1 MQTHLR
7 TLSLGLALSLGLG
20 QLSAQNG
27 VFKENFATDGMTLKT
42 IGRGDC
48 HVKNGVFSSRESY
61 ALFGNPEWKNYS
73 VTFKARA
80 PKGSEQVQI
89 WAGFRAHNRNDRY
102 IVGLKGGLQ
111 DDIVLARQGYMG
123 TDEFF
128 AVKPL
133 GFHPI
138 PGEWYKFKIDVVGD
152 RIRVYINDE
161 NTPRIDVTDKNS
173 NLAPSGQVSLGGGWL
188 TTEFDDLE
196 IKELP
201 ENYFQGIKRQEYK
214 YAMSPAEK
222 EAKRQRERSQYKA
235 IEVGTLNPGRTEI
248 SLDGQWLFMPEYQL
262 SDQDKAVNPAV
273 EDKDWHSMS
282 VPNFW
287 NPIRIWLHGET
298 FGSEHYPKGVS
309 DTYFQQ
315 ETERCE
321 NYTFEYGKVKAAW
334 YRQWIEL
341 PESIEGKQIEL
352 HFDAVSKVADVFI
365 NGKEAG
371 SHIGMFGDFSVD
383 ATPYLKP
390 GKNLIVVKVVRDFIK
405 NIADADKIVDVA
417 VTVPVTNK
425 MLKDIAHG
433 FYCIDN
439 GGIWQPVQMVI
450 TDPVKIE
457 DVFIKPSLT
466 GADYEI
472 TLKNYGK
479 KKQSF
484 DINGK
489 IIDKSNNVQLS
500 DVLLQKGVT
509 LNPGEEKI
517 VMASV
522 KGLQP
527 KLWTPQHPNLYNFKF
542 SLSNKKGAIDSK
554 TITSGFRTFEK
565 RDDGFLYLNG
575 KRYWLRGGN
584 HTVFALTP
592 NDRRMA
598 DTFYQIMK
606 SGNIETT
613 RTHTTPYNELWIT
626 AADENGIGISHEG
639 TWPWLMIQSSMP
651 DQNLIDMWADEYIG
665 MLKKYRNH
673 PSIFFWTINNE
684 MKFYD
689 NDPDK
694 DRAIKKMQIIEKVV
708 KRMREVDPTRP
719 ICFDSNYKRP
729 EKRFGKDFFKTFD
742 DGDIDDDH
750 SYINWYDHTVFKQF
764 NGEFQKNKREGRPLI
779 SQEMSTGY
787 PNNETGHPTTFYTY
801 VHQNPQVLV
810 GDDAYPYGDPN
821 AFLEAHR
828 FITAELAEALRRS
841 NPEASG
847 ILHFAL
853 LTWFRNVYDVN
864 TIDPYPAYYS
874 MQNSLNPLLVSAEL
888 WGRHLYAGS
897 TLPVRFCVVNDLED
911 GSSVPAST
919 ITWSLISAGQVLAKG
934 NVDVPVVEH
943 YGRQW
948 MTANI
953 DVPSNLPESRVDA
966 KLKLELKDKGG
977 VLLSQ
982 NDYNITLATQEWSNN
997 GELKDKK
1004 IVLVDNNNT
1013 AKVFDQLQI
1022 PYTKVA
1028 TVAEA
1033 VKAKADLYV
1042 YAGLDDKNCSAEE
1055 LSNMRKSIQDGK
1067 NALFLNCEKAM
1078 LKMYPEHFT
1087 GFLVPTEGD
1096 IATMEVPESPVFDN
1110 IEKMDLRYFNNN
1122 KREIPKVCSA
1132 SRQTVRREK
1141 VVPLAAQMKIHGYI
1155 NGDMHK
1161 RSEYVSTIKGF
1172 PLLMIQDQG
1181 KVMVSTMRTDKA
1193 ATDPIAG
1200 KLLSNMV
1207 STMLK

>member
-235 IEVGTLNPGRTEI
+235 IEVGTLNSGRTEI

-853 LTWFRNVYDVN
+853 LTWFRNVYDAN

-874 MQNSLNPLLVSAEL
+874 MQNSLSPLLVSAEL

-953 DVPSNLPESRVDA
+953 NVPSNLPESRVDA

-1055 LSNMRKSIQDGK
+1055 LSNMRKSVQGGK

-1122 KREIPKVCSA
+1122 KREIPTVCSA
-1132 SRQTVRREK
+1132 SMQTVRSEK

-1181 KVMVSTMRTDKA
+1181 NVMISTMRTDKA

>member
-7 TLSLGLALSLGLG
+7 TLGLGLALSLGLG

-27 VFKENFATDGMTLKT
+27 IFKEDFSADGMTLKT

-48 HVKNGVFSSRESY
+48 HVKNGILSSRESY

-73 VTFKARA
+73 VSFKARA

-102 IVGLKGGLQ
+102 IVGFKGGLQ

-133 GFHPI
+133 GFHPV

-152 RIRVYINDE
+152 RIRVYINNE

-173 NLAPSGQVSLGGGWL
+173 NLAPNGQVSLGGGWL
-188 TTEFDDLE
+188 TAEFDELE

-201 ENYFQGIKRQEYK
+201 ENYFQGEKCREYK
-214 YAMSPAEK
+214 YAMAPAEK
-222 EAKRQRERSQYKA
+222 EAKRQKERGRYKA
-235 IEVGTLNPGRTEI
+235 IKVNTLNPGRTEI

-262 SDQDKAVNPAV
+262 KDQAIAVNPAV
-273 EDKDWHSMS
+273 EDKEWHSMS

-298 FGSEHYPKGVS
+298 FGPEHYPKGVS

-321 NYTFEYGKVKAAW
+321 NYTFEYGKTKAAW
-334 YRQWIEL
+334 YRQWVEL
-341 PESIEGKQIEL
+341 PESIKGKQVEL

-365 NGKEAG
+365 NGTEAG
-371 SHIGMFGDFSVD
+371 SHIGMFGDFSID

-439 GGIWQPVQMVI
+439 GGIWQPVQMTI

-472 TLKNYGK
+472 TLKNHGK

-489 IIDKSNNVQLS
+489 IIDKSNNIQLS

-509 LNPGEEKI
+509 LNPGEEKT
-517 VMASV
+517 VTASV
-522 KGLQP
+522 NGLQP

-542 SLSNKKGAIDSK
+542 SLDNKKGTIDNK
-554 TITSGFRTFEK
+554 TVTSGFRTFEK

-729 EKRFGKDFFKTFD
+729 EKRFGKDFFKGFD

-764 NGEFQKNKREGRPLI
+764 NGEFQKNKRAGRPLI

-801 VHQNPQVLV
+801 VHQNPQVLI

-841 NPEASG
+841 NPDASG

-853 LTWFRNVYDVN
+853 LTWFRNVYDAN

-874 MQNSLNPLLVSAEL
+874 MQNSLNPLLVTAEL

-911 GSSVPAST
+911 GSTLPAST
-919 ITWSLISAGQVLAKG
+919 ITWSLVSAGKVLAKG
-934 NVDVPVVEH
+934 NVDVPAVEH

-953 DVPSNLPESRVDA
+953 NVPADLPESRIDA
-966 KLKLELKDKGG
+966 KLKLELKNKGG

-982 NDYNITLATQEWSNN
+982 NDYNMTLATQEWSNN
-997 GELKDKK
+997 EDLKGKK

-1013 AKVFDQLQI
+1013 ANVFDQLQI

-1028 TVAEA
+1028 TVADA

-1042 YAGLDDKNCSAEE
+1042 YAGLDDKNCSAED
-1055 LSNMRKSIQDGK
+1055 LSNARKLVQTGK

-1096 IATMEVPESPVFDN
+1096 IATMEIPESPVFDN

-1122 KREIPKVCSA
+1122 KREIPTVCNA
-1132 SRQTVRREK
+1132 SMQTVRSEK
-1141 VVPLAAQMKIHGYI
+1141 VEPLAAQMKIHGYI

-1161 RSEYVSTIKGF
+1161 RSNYVSTIKGF
-1172 PLLMIQDQG
+1172 PLLTIRDQG

-1193 ATDPIAG
+1193 TTDPVAG